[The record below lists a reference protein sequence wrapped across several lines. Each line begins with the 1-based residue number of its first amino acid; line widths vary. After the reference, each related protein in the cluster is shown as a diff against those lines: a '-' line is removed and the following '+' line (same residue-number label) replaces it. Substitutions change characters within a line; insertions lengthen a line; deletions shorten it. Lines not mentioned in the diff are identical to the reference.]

1 MNVEMKAQQKR
12 REIKHSEEKKSKKS
26 DNAIFINLRFA

>member
-1 MNVEMKAQQKR
+1 MNVELEAQQKR
-12 REIKHSEEKKSKKS
+12 GKIAEKKSKKS